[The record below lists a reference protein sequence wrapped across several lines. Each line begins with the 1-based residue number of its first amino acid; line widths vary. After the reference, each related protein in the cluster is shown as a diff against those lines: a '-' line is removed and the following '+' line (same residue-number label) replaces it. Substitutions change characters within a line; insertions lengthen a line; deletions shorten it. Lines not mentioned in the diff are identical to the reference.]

1 MDKLIKE
8 NIDRIKKL
16 MLVENDDQLSLFS
29 NKGKPININSDD
41 FTKKYKEKVYYILKD
56 LYSSNWDS
64 DRSRGPGGGGGV
76 VNVHT
81 VYDLLKKKGLE
92 DYDPE
97 GGDWSILNYFD
108 TNPQVRKLIVG
119 LYEKETGNIM
129 DNTETMEDFIKWMS
143 RNRNKLFKNGPILDT
158 LIEKNVESLYQGEL
172 NERKAYEYLTK
183 ILEKMPEWK
192 LKGRSVPGSKS
203 DRDGVDFV
211 MQKENSDKIAKFQVK
226 PLSSL
231 ERVGKF
237 YKITSYNI
245 KNLDKKPVDYFVF
258 ASSNQEDVYVF
269 RNDEGKY
276 TVLDNNTIQFEE
288 SPINFKRE
296 RND

>member
-8 NIDRIKKL
+8 NINRIKEL

-56 LYSSNWDS
+56 LYSSNWDG

-81 VYDLLKKKGLE
+81 VYDLLNKKGLT

-108 TNPQVRKLIVG
+108 TNPQVRRFIVG

-129 DNTETMEDFIKWMS
+129 DNTETMDDFIKWMS
-143 RNRNKLFKNGPILDT
+143 RNRNRIFKNGPILDT
-158 LIEKNVESLYQGEL
+158 LIEKNVESLYQGER

-183 ILEKMPEWK
+183 ILENMPEWK

-226 PLSSL
+226 PLGSL
-231 ERVGKF
+231 EKVGKF

-245 KNLDKKPVDYFVF
+245 KNLNKKPVDYFVF
-258 ASSNQEDVYVF
+258 ASSNHEDVYVF
-269 RNDEGKY
+269 RNDKGKY

-288 SPINFKRE
+288 EPIKFKKT
-296 RND
+296 